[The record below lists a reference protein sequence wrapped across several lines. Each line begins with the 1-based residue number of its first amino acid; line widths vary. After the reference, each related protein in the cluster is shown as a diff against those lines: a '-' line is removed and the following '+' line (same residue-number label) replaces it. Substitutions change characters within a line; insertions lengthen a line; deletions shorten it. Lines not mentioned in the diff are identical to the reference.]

1 MLEATTETDFY
12 FAAPASTAGIET
24 LEISQ
29 VSFSQV
35 WYLQFHYRLGL
46 WARLESAERVFFQYV
61 PIRLRKLEET
71 GNLDFGLT
79 VTLGDLG
86 EILPDEIQRAREAGT
101 LRTHRP
107 RVVYR
112 VYSSDGL
119 EAPMVGPIVLEA
131 REISRTNDGAQFNA
145 KAPELNISKTGELY
159 TTDRIPMLLGFFQ

>member
-1 MLEATTETDFY
+1 MPDINPEADFY
-12 FAAPASTAGIET
+12 FAAPASTTGIET

-35 WYLQFHYRLGL
+35 WYLQFSYRLGM
-46 WARLESAERVFFQYV
+46 WARLENGEQAFFQCV
-61 PIRLRKLEET
+61 PMRLRKLEET

-112 VYSSDGL
+112 VYRSDDL
-119 EAPMVGPIVLEA
+119 EAPMVGPIVLQA
-131 REISRTNDGAQFNA
+131 REIARTNEGAQFNA
-145 KAPELNISKTGELY
+145 KAPELNVSKTGELY
-159 TTDRIPMLLGFFQ
+159 TTDRFPMLLGFL